1 MALEADAGQLRRS
14 HKLARRPIAA
24 VVLIA
29 AVALGAFFLIKG
41 LTGGGGS
48 ESGTLKGSSK
58 NGFTL
63 SYPSAWRPLSKDELA
78 KLPGN
83 PLAVVQRKDGKGFIV
98 VRREKRAPA
107 SFGAFSTQLTSELEK
122 RVPDFQK
129 RSAKTVKISGGQA
142 FLYSYVRKRRGTVHA
157 VVIVPDGKRSYAINS
172 VSRGGADNVAREV
185 ARIILSFKA

>member
-14 HKLARRPIAA
+14 HRLGRRPIAA
-24 VVLIA
+24 LVLIA

-41 LTGGGGS
+41 LGDGDGS
-48 ESGTLKGSSK
+48 DSGTLKGSSK

-63 SYPSAWRPLSKDELA
+63 SYPSSWRPLSKNELA

-83 PLAVVQRKDGKGFIV
+83 PLAVVRRKDGKGFIV

-107 SFGAFSTQLTSELEK
+107 SFGAFSTQLTSALEK

-129 RSAKTVKISGGQA
+129 RSSKTVKLSAGKA
-142 FLYSYVRKRRGTVHA
+142 FLYSYVRKSRGTVHA
-157 VVIVPDGKRSYAINS
+157 VVIVPAGKRSYAINS
-172 VSRGGADNVAREV
+172 VSRGGADDVAREV